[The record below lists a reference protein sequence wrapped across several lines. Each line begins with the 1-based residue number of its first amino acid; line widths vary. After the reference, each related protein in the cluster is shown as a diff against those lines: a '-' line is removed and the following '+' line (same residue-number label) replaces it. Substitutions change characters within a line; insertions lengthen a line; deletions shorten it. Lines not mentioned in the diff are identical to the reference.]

1 MPLGSCAALPVS
13 VRSSPWLHSLKS
25 ACPAPSLCLPPVQ
38 RNFEDVV
45 VEKKGFKWVNERPDA
60 KTENDEKWGWIG
72 GKPGDYV
79 VLGLDSRSSGDG
91 AGAGASVGAFWRA
104 CRACGAS
111 VDSLIRLSAES
122 RLPCLL
128 CA

>member
-1 MPLGSCAALPVS
+1 
-13 VRSSPWLHSLKS
+13 
-25 ACPAPSLCLPPVQ
+25 VQ

-91 AGAGASVGAFWRA
+91 AGAGASVGAFFWRA
-104 CRACGAS
+104 CQACGSSCGQPQNGFRLGRRSPACSALGQSGAS
-111 VDSLIRLSAES
+111 AV
-122 RLPCLL
+122 
-128 CA
+128 